1 MIMSNSLAAMRPELV
16 REWSDKNLPLTPD
29 KITYGSN
36 RIVWWKAACGHEW
49 QTSVKARSKGEN
61 CPICS
66 GARVIEGIND
76 LVTLKPEL
84 AQEWSDKNEI
94 KPTEVSIGSHK
105 KVIWKCRLGHEWE
118 ASVKSRTVNGTG
130 CPYCS
135 HNKVLEGF
143 NDLASQMPEVAA
155 EWSEKNYPLLPTMVT
170 PFANRKV
177 WWKCS
182 KGHEWY
188 TLISTRSGGSKCP
201 YCSGIILLKGFNDFA
216 TRQPQLAEDWSDRNL
231 PLTPDM
237 INEKS
242 RKNVWW
248 KCRECGN
255 EWKSVVYARIKGT
268 VCPVC
273 ADRAVLTGYNDLATT
288 DAHLLDEWDY
298 EKNKDIT
305 PTAISRN
312 SMKSVW
318 WKCSL
323 GHSWK
328 AKIYERTVEEKGC
341 SVCEQEYR
349 SVFPQL
355 AVSYYAG
362 KKGLQVRLNTD
373 TEIGLPLETYIVNE
387 GLAIESKNLSE
398 EKERLK
404 AYICR
409 KQGIKLLKLPYKAN
423 EGEIEYIR
431 KIKKAYQSV
440 HIFTASDDE
449 KDAAII
455 RKRFQEWRKQIYR
468 SKEMG

>member
-1 MIMSNSLAAMRPELV
+1 MSNSLAAMRPELV

-36 RIVWWKAACGHEW
+36 KIVWWKAACGHEW

-66 GARVIEGIND
+66 GARVVEGIND
-76 LVTLKPEL
+76 LATLKPEL

-94 KPTEVSIGSHK
+94 KSTEVSIGSHK
-105 KVIWKCRLGHEWE
+105 KVIWKCRHGHEWE
-118 ASVKSRTVNGTG
+118 ASIKSRTINRTG

-143 NDLASQMPEVAA
+143 NDLASQMPKVAA

-182 KGHEWY
+182 KGHEWH

-201 YCSGIILLKGFNDFA
+201 YCSGQILLKGFNDFA
-216 TRQPQLAEDWSDRNL
+216 TTQPQLAEEWSDRNL
-231 PLTPDM
+231 PLMPDM

-248 KCRECGN
+248 KCKTCGN

-273 ADRAVLTGYNDLATT
+273 
-288 DAHLLDEWDY
+288 
-298 EKNKDIT
+298 
-305 PTAISRN
+305 
-312 SMKSVW
+312 
-318 WKCSL
+318 
-323 GHSWK
+323 
-328 AKIYERTVEEKGC
+328 
-341 SVCEQEYR
+341 EQEYH

-409 KQGIKLLKLPYKAN
+409 KQGIKLLKLPYKTN

-440 HIFTASDDE
+440 HIFIASDDE
-449 KDAAII
+449 KDAVII
-455 RKRFQEWRKQIYR
+455 RKRFQELRKQIYQ
-468 SKEMG
+468 STEVE